1 MLVMGERNDLRET
14 KNIDFWKSLGMA
26 SPGVENVGVPW
37 GSILA
42 LWGASQL
49 LYKKKSKKWSKKLP
63 IYRPPAAIML
73 KNQKKN

>member
-37 GSILA
+37 GSILE
-42 LWGASQL
+42 LWGGSQL
-49 LYKKKSKKWSKKLP
+49 PYNKKSKKWSEK
-63 IYRPPAAIML
+63 YRKYDFTVFFRIL
-73 KNQKKN
+73 